1 MFILDSFVLLLTNV
15 IDIAGI
21 SIILIS
27 MGPSLML
34 LLDRFLDVDSKKC
47 PPGFSVFHVFQK
59 RLKIKLGNVGR
70 DSKVSS
76 ISILANG
83 LLFALEFEWANAV
96 LKLIVV
102 ISSLF
107 RDGSSL
113 DIYNNIIFFV
123 GILSLRMITSFTLR
137 KIDLMEKCFRL
148 SVLVFLGL

>member
-1 MFILDSFVLLLTNV
+1 MFTIDSFVLLLTIV
-15 IDIAGI
+15 IDLAAI

-27 MGPSLML
+27 MGQSLML
-34 LLDRFLDVDSKKC
+34 LLDRFVNVESKKF
-47 PPGFSVFHVFQK
+47 PTGFSVFQN
-59 RLKIKLGNVGR
+59 RLKIRSDNVSR

-83 LLFALEFEWANAV
+83 LLFALVFECANAV
-96 LKLIVV
+96 LKLIIV
-102 ISSLF
+102 ISNLF

-137 KIDLMEKCFRL
+137 KIEMM
-148 SVLVFLGL
+148 